1 MRHLLPALLLL
12 LAALPATAAAPADGS
27 RVPLPAIDAGPGEQ
41 CVEPVEFMRRNH
53 MELILHQRDETV
65 HRSIRTKRY
74 SLRNCIN
81 CHAVDAGGQP
91 VSLDDP
97 EHFCVSCH
105 RYAAVKPDCFQCH
118 SGEPEPG
125 VPGVVGAGAW
135 SRGLAANASRG
146 VKP

>member
-1 MRHLLPALLLL
+1 MRRLLTAPLLLL
-12 LAALPATAAAPADGS
+12 LALPATAAEGRAP
-27 RVPLPAIDAGPGEQ
+27 VPQIGPAQGEQ
-41 CVEPVEFMRRNH
+41 CVAPVEFMRRNH

-65 HRSIRTKRY
+65 HRGIRTKGQ

-81 CHAVDAGGQP
+81 CHAVDAAGQP

-105 RYAAVKPDCFQCH
+105 RYAAVRPDCFQCH